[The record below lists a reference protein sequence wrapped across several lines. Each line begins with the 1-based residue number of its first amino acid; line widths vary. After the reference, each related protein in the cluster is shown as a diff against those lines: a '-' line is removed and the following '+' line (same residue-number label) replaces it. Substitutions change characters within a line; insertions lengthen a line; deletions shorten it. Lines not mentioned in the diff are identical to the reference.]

1 MNSKLLQDGL
11 DMTLYGMGAVMAFL
25 LVLVL
30 ITVIMSAL
38 TRRFFPDPETP
49 ELSERGLTTAAAQ
62 TPDQRVLR
70 VIKTAIARHRGD
82 KNQ

>member
-1 MNSKLLQDGL
+1 MNNKLLQDGL
-11 DMTLYGMGAVMAFL
+11 DMMLYGLGAVIAFL
-25 LVLVL
+25 LVLVFA
-30 ITVIMSAL
+30 TMIMSAL
-38 TRRFFPDPETP
+38 MRRFFPDPEIA
-49 ELSERGLTTAAAQ
+49 ELTESGVPAAASQ